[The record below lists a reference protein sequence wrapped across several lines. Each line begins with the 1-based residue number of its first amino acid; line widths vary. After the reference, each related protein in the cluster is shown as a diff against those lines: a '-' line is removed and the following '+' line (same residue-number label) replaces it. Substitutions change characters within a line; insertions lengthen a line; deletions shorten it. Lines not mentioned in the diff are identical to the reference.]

1 LKILIF
7 SLGLKGYSVVKALT
21 ESLAP
26 PAISCVIG
34 KDDGVSDDWSAKLAS
49 YCVREGIDYTFRENN
64 SYKKE
69 DYDLVL
75 AIGWRWIIR
84 DVPQEKLIIFHDSLL
99 PKYRGF
105 APLVN
110 ALINKEKTT
119 GVTALL
125 GAEGYDRG
133 NILLQKRLD
142 IVYPTNIEREIDK
155 MSIAYADLALELFE
169 QLNCGAIDMCGYPQE
184 ESEATYSLW
193 RDDEDYRIN
202 WNDDA
207 KNIEHFIN
215 CVGYPYMG
223 ACAMLNGSIV
233 RVGKAWARGDI
244 KVENR
249 TPGKVIFVESG
260 LPVVV
265 CGTGLLVLGNV
276 QNEIGESILPLKSF
290 RSRFC

>member
-1 LKILIF
+1 MKILIF

-21 ESLAP
+21 GSLP
-26 PAISCVIG
+26 PLAISCVIG
-34 KDDGVSDDWSAKLAS
+34 KDAGVSDDWSAKLAS
-49 YCVREGIDYTFRENN
+49 YCEQQGIDYFFRGNN
-64 SYKKE
+64 SNRKD
-69 DYDLVL
+69 DYDLFL

-105 APLVN
+105 SPLVN
-110 ALINKEKTT
+110 ALKNKEKAT

-125 GAEGYDRG
+125 AAEEYDRG

-142 IVYPTNIEREIDK
+142 IGYPTNIEREISRI
-155 MSIAYADLALELFE
+155 SIVYADLALELFE
-169 QLNCGAIDMCGYPQE
+169 QLNSGAINMCGCPQE

-193 RDDEDYRIN
+193 LDDEDYRIN

-207 KNIEHFIN
+207 NNIEHFIN
-215 CVGYPYMG
+215 CVGRPFMG
-223 ACAMLNGSIV
+223 ASAKLNGSIV
-233 RVGKAWARGDI
+233 RVGKARARGDI

-249 TPGKVIFVESG
+249 TPGKVILVESG

-265 CGTGLLVLGNV
+265 CGNGLLVLADV
-276 QNEIGESILPLKSF
+276 RNEIGESILPLKSF